1 MTISGPGRDRPLG
14 DRDRPVRREPQEML
28 PARNAVPGRRKPPPT
43 ATPVRPGGP
52 WAVPEPEVASG
63 QDLADQSR
71 SHQEPPRPPA
81 RWRPGACGRVT
92 SEETQASSEDEQ
104 RVCVGRATAMGAGGR
119 HSQDSQSGQVLG
131 LGTVP
136 RGPPRNVVPRTW
148 SPPAAWPFPP
158 RVFAP
163 ILQGSVQN
171 TGLGTWVHPRGHA
184 QGTHPAHPRWVLV
197 HRRVSQSLPPS
208 HPTMPLSY
216 KMAESAGAG
225 GMGAGAWTLR
235 AVRADGTH
243 GAVCARQELPA
254 AGLGHGQPLPWPA
267 PAAPPPGCRL
277 CQGGVQSP
285 SCVGASGTHQP
296 LPLAAAKRARAAL
309 GGGGV
314 RVAAGPG
321 RVPAPG
327 AGRGGAGIMV
337 TSLPH
342 FSNLDAHCRR
352 NEGLGG
358 MKRGGQRFPP
368 HPASWGSPAQAA
380 PRESKSRGRENRA
393 AVPPRAAG
401 PLFGAAAVGRGGSC

>member
-1 MTISGPGRDRPLG
+1 MEGMTISGPGRDRPLG

-28 PARNAVPGRRKPPPT
+28 PARDAVPGRRKPPPT

-81 RWRPGACGRVT
+81 GWRPGACGRVT
-92 SEETQASSEDEQ
+92 GEETQASSEDEQ

-163 ILQGSVQN
+163 ILQGSVRN

-216 KMAESAGAG
+216 KMAESAGPAG
-225 GMGAGAWTLR
+225 WEPGPRRSGLCAQTAHTEPCVRGRSSRQPAWATDSPCPGQRWQHPLLG
-235 AVRADGTH
+235 VG
-243 GAVCARQELPA
+243 CARE
-254 AGLGHGQPLPWPA
+254 GSRA
-267 PAAPPPGCRL
+267 PAVWGHQART
-277 CQGGVQSP
+277 SP
-285 SCVGASGTHQP
+285 SH
-296 LPLAAAKRARAAL
+296 
-309 GGGGV
+309 
-314 RVAAGPG
+314 
-321 RVPAPG
+321 
-327 AGRGGAGIMV
+327 
-337 TSLPH
+337 
-342 FSNLDAHCRR
+342 
-352 NEGLGG
+352 
-358 MKRGGQRFPP
+358 
-368 HPASWGSPAQAA
+368 
-380 PRESKSRGRENRA
+380 
-393 AVPPRAAG
+393 
-401 PLFGAAAVGRGGSC
+401 